1 MAKIKTKARKIRDT
15 IQATGEGTVG
25 AGLTAMEEKILD
37 IVGFDSVNGFGDSER
52 VLHFNT

>member
-1 MAKIKTKARKIRDT
+1 MSKIKTKARKIRDT

-37 IVGFDSVNGFGDSER
+37 IVGFDSINGFGDSEG
-52 VLHFNT
+52 VLYRDT